1 MSEAARGSIEKYNRE
16 LEREYQLR
24 FPRSR
29 AHFERIGRYLL
40 DGTSHAIRWNE
51 PFMPVARSAEGSAL
65 EDLDGH
71 RILDYWQGHFAN
83 VLGHNP
89 PLIRRAM
96 AEALESG
103 RGLQTG
109 MVHEAEGEVAELV
122 CRCTGTEAVR
132 LTTSG
137 SLGVF
142 YAVLLARAFTGRA
155 GVLKV
160 AGGWHGSQPFGL
172 KGVSAWGTSFDH
184 LESEGLSAGA
194 GAEIVLT
201 RFNDVEEL
209 RRLFDQQGDR
219 LACFV
224 VEPVLGAGGGL
235 PASREYLHEAR
246 RLTEKHGA
254 LLLCDEI
261 ITAFR
266 FRAGDLSA
274 AYGVRPDLLIM
285 GKIMGG
291 GMPVAA
297 VAGRRDLLE
306 LCTQK
311 SGRVKFEGGTY
322 SAHELSLVAARTMLG
337 HLCEEESRI
346 YPRLAALGQRM
357 HEGLLRVTREAG
369 VPVFIPGPPPDL
381 PAGSSMVMM
390 HLAREAGP
398 VPTSPE
404 DLAERAHPVLDERLL
419 KSTLLL
425 EDLSVRS
432 GLGAISAAHTEEE
445 LDRTLEGIRAGFDRL
460 RRAGLL

>member
-1 MSEAARGSIEKYNRE
+1 M
-16 LEREYQLR
+16 EREYRRR

-29 AHFERIGRYLL
+29 AHFERIGRFLL

-51 PFMPVARSAEGSAL
+51 PFMPVARRAAGSAI

-109 MVHEAEGEVAELV
+109 MVHEAEGEAAELV

-142 YAVLLARAFTGRA
+142 YAVLLARAYTGRS

-184 LESEGLSAGA
+184 MESEGLPAAA

-201 RFNDVEEL
+201 RFNDVDDL
-209 RRLFDQQGDR
+209 RQAFERQGDR

-224 VEPVLGAGGGL
+224 VEPILGAGGGL

-274 AYGVRPDLLIM
+274 LYGVRPDLLIL

-297 VAGRRDLLE
+297 VAGRRDVLA
-306 LCTQK
+306 LCTK
-311 SGRVKFEGGTY
+311 ESGRVKFEGGTY
-322 SAHELSLVAARTMLG
+322 SAHELSLVATKTMLG
-337 HLCEEESRI
+337 HLVDEEARI
-346 YPRLAALGQRM
+346 YPRLAGLGRRAR
-357 HEGLLRVTREAG
+357 EGLLRVTREAG
-369 VPVFIPGPPPDL
+369 VPAFIPEPPGELL
-381 PAGSSMVMM
+381 PGSSLVMM
-390 HLAREAGP
+390 HLAREEGP
-398 VPTSPE
+398 VPACPE
-404 DLAERAHPVLDERLL
+404 DLAERGHPLIGERLL
-419 KSTLLL
+419 KSTMML

-445 LDRTLEGIRAGFDRL
+445 LDRTLEGVRAGLDRL

>member
-1 MSEAARGSIEKYNRE
+1 MSDAARSGIERYTDE
-16 LEREYQLR
+16 LKREYERR
-24 FPRSR
+24 FPRSS
-29 AHFERIGRYLL
+29 AHFQRISRFLL
-40 DGTSHAIRWNE
+40 DGTSHAIRWNQ
-51 PFMPVARSAEGSAL
+51 PFMPVALRAEGAAI

-83 VLGHNP
+83 LLGHNP
-89 PLIRRAM
+89 RLIRQAM
-96 AEALESG
+96 AGALETG

-109 MVHEAEGEVAELV
+109 MVHEAEGEVADLV

-142 YAVLLARAFTGRA
+142 YAVLLARAFTGRS

-172 KGVSAWGTSFDH
+172 KGVSAWGSSFDH

-194 GAEIVLT
+194 GAEIMLT
-201 RFNDVEEL
+201 RFNDLDDL
-209 RRLFDQQGDR
+209 RRLFARSGDR

-224 VEPVLGAGGGL
+224 VEPILGAGGGL
-235 PASREYLHEAR
+235 AATREYLHEAR
-246 RLTEKHGA
+246 RLTERHGA

-261 ITAFR
+261 VTAFR
-266 FRAGDLSA
+266 FRAGDLST
-274 AYGVRPDLLIM
+274 AYGVRPDLLIL

-297 VAGRRDLLE
+297 VAGRRDLLK
-306 LCTQK
+306 LCTQE

-322 SAHELSLVAARTMLG
+322 SAHELSLVAAKTMLG
-337 HLCEEESRI
+337 HLTSEEPRL
-346 YPRLAALGQRM
+346 YPRLAELGQRAR
-357 HEGLLRVTREAG
+357 EGLLRLTREMG
-369 VPVFIPGPPPDL
+369 VPAFVPDPPDEQ
-381 PAGSSMVMM
+381 ARGSSLVMM
-390 HLAREAGP
+390 HLAAEEGP
-398 VPTSPE
+398 VPSCPE
-404 DLAERAHPVLDERLL
+404 ELAEGRHPTIDERLL
-419 KSTLLL
+419 KSTLML

-432 GLGAISAAHTEEE
+432 GLGAISAAHTEEDV
-445 LDRTLEGIRAGFDRL
+445 DRTLEGIRAGLDRL